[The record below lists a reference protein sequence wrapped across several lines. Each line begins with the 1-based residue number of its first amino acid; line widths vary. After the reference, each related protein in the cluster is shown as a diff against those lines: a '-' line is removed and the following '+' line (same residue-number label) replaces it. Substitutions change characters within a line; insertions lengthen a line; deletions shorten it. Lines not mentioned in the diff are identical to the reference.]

1 MVKSPLESNSQ
12 ISVDLKS
19 FPEYRKE
26 IIMIVVA
33 HTSRA
38 KENRKGIA

>member
-19 FPEYRKE
+19 FPEYIKE
-26 IIMIVVA
+26 IIMIVVV
-33 HTSRA
+33 HTSQT
-38 KENRKGIA
+38 KENGKGIA